1 MSQIVARH
9 SPIPLV
15 AAREQPAFATRLL
28 SRVFAWIERA
38 RSRRQ
43 LGQLDDRMLADIG
56 VDRATA
62 RGESE
67 IGFWRD
73 SPVDPRSR

>member
-15 AAREQPAFATRLL
+15 AARERPAVATRLL
-28 SRVFAWIERA
+28 SRLFAWLERT

-43 LGQLDDRMLADIG
+43 LGELDDRMLADIG

-62 RGESE
+62 HREAESP
-67 IGFWRD
+67 FWRE
-73 SPVDPRSR
+73 SHPARRPG

>member
-15 AAREQPAFATRLL
+15 AARERPAIATRALALL
-28 SRVFAWIERA
+28 FAWLERT

-43 LGQLDDRMLADIG
+43 LGELDERMLADIG

-62 RGESE
+62 HREADSA
-67 IGFWRD
+67 FWRE
-73 SPVDPRSR
+73 SPTSRRPR